1 MRVYRPLFR
10 QCRLLSAPVFL
21 LALGLVFPVLL
32 NPAAVAQAQ
41 HAPDPAQSI
50 HWARLLGQSVLV
62 VAGLWG
68 FSYFRSRRLSHEKK
82 ELEQRLMDCSA
93 QLDEEKSVLTTLRK
107 LPGRD
112 RVTMAWNRTAIMEI
126 LVREMLRAV
135 RENSSLGIIVAE
147 LDDLKALQQLRG
159 EAVAECVVQQ
169 VAERLV
175 SVMRA
180 YDSVGH
186 YRDND
191 FLIVLPGWNPE
202 SAPQRIVSVLDTIG
216 LKPCLIEEAPH
227 RVTSSL
233 GVAAFDPRMDSPY
246 PEDLLRR
253 ADEALHM
260 SKAAGPNH
268 AVVAP
273 R

>member
-1 MRVYRPLFR
+1 MRVCGLFR
-10 QCRLLSAPVFL
+10 RQYLLLSASLFLVPGVFL
-21 LALGLVFPVLL
+21 LPGAATAQATSPAPAHPIHWESALGKAALFGLL
-32 NPAAVAQAQ
+32 
-41 HAPDPAQSI
+41 
-50 HWARLLGQSVLV
+50 
-62 VAGLWG
+62 LWTY
-68 FSYFRSRRLSHEKK
+68 SYFRFRRLSREKAV
-82 ELEQRLMDCSA
+82 LEQRLMDA
-93 QLDEEKSVLTTLRK
+93 AAELEEEKSVLSTLRK
-107 LPGRD
+107 LPARD
-112 RVTMAWNRTAIMEI
+112 SLTMAWNRTAIMEI

-147 LDDLKALQQLRG
+147 LDDLKALQELRG
-159 EAVAECVVQQ
+159 SPFTECVIQQ

-202 SAPQRIVSVLDTIG
+202 SAPQRIVGVLDTIG
-216 LKPCLIEEAPH
+216 LKPCLIEESPPL

>member
-1 MRVYRPLFR
+1 MIQLPAALLLPALLFPAAAAAQAPTTGAAAHSANWTDPLS
-10 QCRLLSAPVFL
+10 Q
-21 LALGLVFPVLL
+21 VLL
-32 NPAAVAQAQ
+32 IAVLA
-41 HAPDPAQSI
+41 
-50 HWARLLGQSVLV
+50 WA
-62 VAGLWG
+62 
-68 FSYFRSRRLSHEKK
+68 FSYLRFRRLSKEKK
-82 ELEQRLMDCSA
+82 VLEQRLMDSA
-93 QLDEEKSVLTTLRK
+93 AELEEEKSVLSTLRK
-107 LPGRD
+107 LPARD

-135 RENSSLGIIVAE
+135 RENSPLGIIVAE
-147 LDDLKALQQLRG
+147 LDDLKTLQQSLGVAFG
-159 EAVAECVVQQ
+159 ESIVQQ
-169 VAERLV
+169 IAERLV

-202 SAPQRIVSVLDTIG
+202 SAPQRIVSLLDTIG
-216 LKPCLIEEAPH
+216 LKPCLIEETSQ